1 MTFPIFRIPAP
12 RPSFHTVCMTKGEL
26 RSFGTMELGKLAAE
40 KINSYH
46 QSLDQR
52 DINDLFYLL
61 NEIAKRVIYSNYR
74 GVEAHLL
81 DDTIAQVSEDVL
93 MLIHNSPEKYI
104 NHSNFFYY
112 FKSAITKRASST
124 LKHLYHLTQN
134 IESLDDPDGTGRV
147 KLDRMCD
154 DFPSV
159 DEIMERRSDAETL
172 INRVTGIL
180 KNHPFLSERYEY
192 LVWPIIYSLIHNNDK
207 IFSNLSFRER
217 CAIRVIQA
225 QVMGIIS
232 ERIKAIS

>member
-1 MTFPIFRIPAP
+1 
-12 RPSFHTVCMTKGEL
+12 
-26 RSFGTMELGKLAAE
+26 MELGKLAAE
-40 KINSYH
+40 KINSYYV
-46 QSLDQR
+46 SRSDR
-52 DINDLFYLL
+52 DISDLFHIL
-61 NEIAKRVIYSNYR
+61 NEIAKRVTYSNYR
-74 GVEAHLL
+74 GIEAHLL
-81 DDTIAQVSEDVL
+81 DDTIAQVSEDALLRVY
-93 MLIHNSPEKYI
+93 NSPEKYI

-124 LKHLYHLTQN
+124 LKHLYHLIQN
-134 IESLDDPDGTGRV
+134 IESLDDPDSTGRV

-159 DEIMERRSDAETL
+159 HDILERRSDAETL
-172 INRVTGIL
+172 VNRVTGIL
-180 KNHPFLSERYEY
+180 KNHPFLSTNYKY

>member
-1 MTFPIFRIPAP
+1 
-12 RPSFHTVCMTKGEL
+12 MTKDEF
-26 RSFGTMELGKLAAE
+26 RSFGTMDLGKLAAE

-46 QSLDQR
+46 QSLNKR
-52 DINDLFYLL
+52 DISDLFHIL

-74 GVEAHLL
+74 GIETHLL

-93 MLIHNSPEKYI
+93 MLVYKSPEKYI

-134 IESLDDPDGTGRV
+134 IESLDDPDSTGRV
-147 KLDRMCD
+147 KLDRMSD

-159 DEIMERRSDAETL
+159 HDILERRSDAETL
-172 INRVTGIL
+172 VNRVTGIL

-207 IFSNLSFRER
+207 IFSDLSFRKR

-232 ERIKAIS
+232 ERIKEIS

>member
-1 MTFPIFRIPAP
+1 
-12 RPSFHTVCMTKGEL
+12 MTKDEL
-26 RSFGTMELGKLAAE
+26 RSFRTMELGKLAAE

-46 QSLDQR
+46 QSLNKR
-52 DINDLFYLL
+52 DINDLYYLL
-61 NEIAKRVIYSNYR
+61 NEIAKRVLYSNYR
-74 GVEAHLL
+74 RIETHLL

-93 MLIHNSPEKYI
+93 MLIYKSPEKYI

-124 LKHLYHLTQN
+124 LKHLYYLTQD
-134 IESLDDPDGTGRV
+134 IESLDDPDSTGRV
-147 KLDRMCD
+147 KLDRMSD

-159 DEIMERRSDAETL
+159 HDILERRSDAETL
-172 INRVTGIL
+172 VNRVTGIL
-180 KNHPFLSERYEY
+180 KNYPFLSERYEY

-207 IFSNLSFRER
+207 IFSDLSFRER

>member
-1 MTFPIFRIPAP
+1 
-12 RPSFHTVCMTKGEL
+12 MTKDDL
-26 RSFGTMELGKLAAE
+26 LSFRTMELGKLAAE

-46 QSLDQR
+46 QSRNNR
-52 DINDLFYLL
+52 DINYLFCLL
-61 NEIAKRVIYSNYR
+61 NEIAKREIYSNYR
-74 GVEAHLL
+74 GIETHLL

-93 MLIHNSPEKYI
+93 MLIYKSPEKYI

-134 IESLDDPDGTGRV
+134 IESLDDPDSTGRV

-180 KNHPFLSERYEY
+180 KNHPFLSTNYKY
-192 LVWPIIYSLIHNNDK
+192 IVWPIIYSLIHNNDK

>member
-1 MTFPIFRIPAP
+1 MIKDELMSFR
-12 RPSFHTVCMTKGEL
+12 TMKLGE
-26 RSFGTMELGKLAAE
+26 LAAE

-46 QSLDQR
+46 RSLDKR

-74 GVEAHLL
+74 GIQTHLL

-93 MLIHNSPEKYI
+93 MRIYKSPEKYI
-104 NHSNFFYY
+104 NRSNFFYY

-134 IESLDDPDGTGRV
+134 IESLDDPDSTGRV
-147 KLDRMCD
+147 KLDRMSD

-159 DEIMERRSDAETL
+159 HDILERRSDAETL
-172 INRVTGIL
+172 VNRVTGIL

-207 IFSNLSFRER
+207 IFSDLSFRKR
-217 CAIRVIQA
+217 CTIRIIQA

>member
-1 MTFPIFRIPAP
+1 
-12 RPSFHTVCMTKGEL
+12 
-26 RSFGTMELGKLAAE
+26 MELGKLAAE

-46 QSLDQR
+46 QSLAMKETLT
-52 DINDLFYLL
+52 ICSIIL

-74 GVEAHLL
+74 GIETHLL

-93 MLIHNSPEKYI
+93 MLIYKSPEKYI

-134 IESLDDPDGTGRV
+134 IKSLDDPDSTGRV

-159 DEIMERRSDAETL
+159 DEILERRSDAETL
-172 INRVTGIL
+172 VNRVTGIL

-207 IFSNLSFRER
+207 IFSDLSFRER
-217 CAIRVIQA
+217 CAIRIIQA

-232 ERIKAIS
+232 ERIKEIS